1 MKKKAVIIVFI
12 ALCLLSCFSLYASKH
27 FLMCSHYTIEDER
40 IEHPFRIVQLS
51 DLHNSVFGTNN
62 ERLVK
67 KVLEQEPDII
77 LITGDLMNENEEN
90 LSIAISLI
98 KNLSASG
105 IPVYVSYGNHET
117 NYENRYGVDITMQYE
132 SAGARV
138 LDFAYEEIEVKGQP
152 IRLGG
157 IYAYCLGE
165 KYLSSGEAKI
175 KEVVFLRNFQ
185 DTSQYTI
192 LMCHLPVTWII
203 NNSLNEWDCDLV
215 LCGHT
220 HGGQIRIPFV
230 GGLYAPDQGYF
241 CGKEE
246 GLYYS
251 DDHKKTMVLTRG
263 LGNTE
268 NIPRFNNIPEIV
280 VIDLKEK
287 KEIILHNNY

>member
-1 MKKKAVIIVFI
+1 MKKKVVILVFI

-51 DLHNSVFGTNN
+51 DLHNSVFETNN
-62 ERLVK
+62 ERLVN

-77 LITGDLMNENEEN
+77 LITGDLMNENEED

-98 KNLSASG
+98 KDLSSSG
-105 IPVYVSYGNHET
+105 IPVYVSYGNHEA
-117 NYENRYGVDITMQYE
+117 NHENRYGTDITELYE
-132 SAGARV
+132 GAGARV
-138 LDFAYEEIEVKGQP
+138 LDFAYQEIEVKGQP

-165 KYLSSGEAKI
+165 KYKSHATKEGE
-175 KEVVFLRNFQ
+175 VDFLKDFQ
-185 DTSQYTI
+185 DTSLYTI
-192 LMCHLPVTWII
+192 LMCYLPVTWII

-215 LCGHT
+215 LCGHA

-251 DDHKKTMVLTRG
+251 SDHKKTMVLTRG

-280 VIDLKEK
+280 VIDINCK
-287 KEIILHNNY
+287 